1 MENLSDTDDLPF
13 KPSPLPVHIAIV
25 MDGNGRWARSRG
37 KPRIF
42 GHKAGAESVRKIV
55 KACGKWGI
63 GCLTL
68 YAFSTEN
75 WRRPEDEVTSLMS
88 LLARYLRG
96 EVDQLNANNVSLGA
110 IGNLRR
116 LPKKAKSELDRAIE
130 RLSGNTGLR
139 LTLALSYGAR
149 DEITRAVRRLAA
161 KVAAG
166 DIAPQS
172 ISEDDIASTLDT
184 AGLPDPDLMIR
195 TAGEMRL
202 SNFLLWQASYAEYFS
217 TPTCW
222 PDFDEAEL
230 AKTILAFQARTRKF
244 GAVVE

>member
-1 MENLSDTDDLPF
+1 MENTSDTDDLPF
-13 KPSPLPVHIAIV
+13 KPSPLPAHIAIV
-25 MDGNGRWARSRG
+25 MDGNGRWARARG

-42 GHKAGAESVRKIV
+42 GHRAGAESVRKIV

-75 WRRPEDEVTSLMS
+75 WKRPEDEVSSLMG

-96 EVDQLNANNVSLGA
+96 EVDELNNNNVRLGA
-110 IGNLRR
+110 IGNIQR
-116 LPKKAKSELDRAIE
+116 LPEGARNELERAIE
-130 RLSGNTGLR
+130 LLSSNTGLR

-149 DEITRAVRRLAA
+149 DEITRAVRTLAA
-161 KVAAG
+161 RVRQG
-166 DIAPQS
+166 ELIPEDIC
-172 ISEDDIASTLDT
+172 ENDIASALDT

-217 TPTCW
+217 TPVCW

-230 AKTILAFQARTRKF
+230 AKAVLAFQSRTRKF

>member
-1 MENLSDTDDLPF
+1 
-13 KPSPLPVHIAIV
+13 
-25 MDGNGRWARSRG
+25 
-37 KPRIF
+37 
-42 GHKAGAESVRKIV
+42 
-55 KACGKWGI
+55 
-63 GCLTL
+63 
-68 YAFSTEN
+68 
-75 WRRPEDEVTSLMS
+75 MS

-96 EVDQLNANNVSLGA
+96 EVDQLNANNVRLGA
-110 IGNLRR
+110 IGNLRH

-166 DIAPQS
+166 DLAPES

-230 AKTILAFQARTRKF
+230 AKAILAFQARTRKF